1 MQMGFETIVTRQDG
15 PSFTVTL
22 NRPARRNA
30 ISLAMMDEIEAAAAH
45 ARADSSVRALI
56 ITGAQNCFSAGVD
69 LNDAL
74 AVRSPEDCERFFGRL
89 HRLNATLEDLPK
101 PVIAAIE
108 GFCFTGGCEI
118 ALACDVRIAGEG
130 ATFAIT
136 SARIGTIPGAGATA
150 RLPRIVGIAKALEL
164 MFSAEPID
172 AAEASHIGLINRLT
186 RAGEALEAARALAR
200 AYEKCAPLS
209 HALIKRAVREGMQ
222 TDLAAALRLEQTL
235 ATQIYAS
242 EDKQE
247 GIAAFLEKRAPVF
260 KGR

>member
-1 MQMGFETIVTRQDG
+1 MDYETIVTRRDG
-15 PSFTVTL
+15 PALTVTL

-45 ARADSSVRALI
+45 ARTDDSVRALI
-56 ITGAQNCFSAGVD
+56 ITGARNCFSAGVD

-74 AVRSPEDCERFFGRL
+74 AVRSPEDCENFFGRL

-108 GFCFTGGCEI
+108 GFCFTGGCEM

-130 ATFAIT
+130 ASFAIT

-164 MFSAEPID
+164 MLSAEPIA
-172 AAEASHIGLINRLT
+172 AAEACRIGLINRMT
-186 RAGEALEAARALAR
+186 RAGEALDAAHGQAAAYAR
-200 AYEKCAPLS
+200 CAPLS
-209 HALIKRAVREGMQ
+209 HALIKRAVRQGMQ
-222 TDLAAALRLEQTL
+222 TDLAGALRLEQAL
-235 ATQIYAS
+235 ATEIYRS

-247 GIAAFLEKRAPVF
+247 GISAFLEKRAPIF